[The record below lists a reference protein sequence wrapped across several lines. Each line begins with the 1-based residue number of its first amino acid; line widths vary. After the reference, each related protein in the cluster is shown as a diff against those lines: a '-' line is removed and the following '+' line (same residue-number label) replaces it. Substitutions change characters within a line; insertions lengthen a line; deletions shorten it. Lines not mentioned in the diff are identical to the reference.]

1 MTISISTLFALYLFV
16 FIYARD
22 SNHMLTV
29 FCVVDSQF
37 ACIWIEGKKP
47 DFPIHTVPHSKLSK
61 QRCDATTITVTIY
74 SIPLKAG
81 ESIDTNLCYE
91 RPKLLQKL
99 LGKFNLAI
107 FRLRLR
113 LSLLFMCCR
122 HVEIG
127 ANVSERANA

>member
-1 MTISISTLFALYLFV
+1 MLEIQIICLLFFVLSTVSLPAFGSREKNQIGY
-16 FIYARD
+16 
-22 SNHMLTV
+22 
-29 FCVVDSQF
+29 
-37 ACIWIEGKKP
+37 
-47 DFPIHTVPHSKLSK
+47 FPIHTVPHSKLSK
-61 QRCDATTITVTIY
+61 QRCDATTITVTVY